1 MNDPKGLTAYVLMC
15 VSFRVEL
22 QTTHD
27 LTNTEN
33 RKYTVYSKTFR
44 SHSSKNKEMA
54 LLVAC
59 INNNTVTLNT
69 VDFKN
74 TVVL

>member
-1 MNDPKGLTAYVLMC
+1 MDCISKQIMNHPKGLMTYVLMC

-44 SHSSKNKEMA
+44 SDSSKKKEIA
-54 LLVAC
+54 QVVAC
-59 INNNTVTLNT
+59 INSNTVI
-69 VDFKN
+69 
-74 TVVL
+74 